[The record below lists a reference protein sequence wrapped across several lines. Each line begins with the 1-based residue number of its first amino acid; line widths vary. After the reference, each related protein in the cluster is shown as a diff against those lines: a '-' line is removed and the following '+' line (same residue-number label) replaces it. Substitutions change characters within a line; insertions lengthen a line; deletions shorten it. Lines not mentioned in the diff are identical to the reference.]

1 MAAYYYNEDFMEQF
15 IGNGMSVSKV
25 FDKLHLNTT
34 VITGKDKIHD
44 SIYTIL
50 STKIGE
56 RFMLPEFGS
65 KLHMVLFEPNTFV
78 FQDLVQFYV
87 RDALTKW
94 ERRINVLDVKVITE
108 VEGNVVPVEIT
119 YQIANSNVVDTYV
132 FPFHTNREGNPEI
145 YRQGDIHPDTY

>member
-1 MAAYYYNEDFMEQF
+1 MAAYYYNQDFMDQF

-25 FDKLHLNTT
+25 FDKLHLNTS
-34 VITGKDKIHD
+34 VISGTDKIHD

-65 KLHMVLFEPNTFV
+65 KLHLVLFEPNNYIFK
-78 FQDLVQFYV
+78 DLVQFYV
-87 RDALTKW
+87 KDALSKW
-94 ERRINVLDVKVITE
+94 EKRIEVMDVKVVTE
-108 VEGNVVPVEIT
+108 VEGNIVPIEIT
-119 YQIANSNVVDTYV
+119 YQITNSNIIDTYV
-132 FPFHTNREGNPEI
+132 YPFNITREGNPSI